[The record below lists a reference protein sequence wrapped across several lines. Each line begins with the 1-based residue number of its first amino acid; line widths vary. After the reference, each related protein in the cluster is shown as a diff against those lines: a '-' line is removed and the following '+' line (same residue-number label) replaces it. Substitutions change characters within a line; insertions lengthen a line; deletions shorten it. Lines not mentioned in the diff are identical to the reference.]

1 MGHRHFCCCGAL
13 PLKSGCARASSIR
26 INPAHPDLLT
36 SHRSMAYARRV
47 IDQRD
52 QYRAR
57 VLLLANS
64 NSDCSI
70 SGNAEVASMAKNR
83 RDLTTVVTWC
93 KRTCPELKTPSS
105 SSYNAQP
112 LYLAHLDTRTI
123 KGDRGFIPCY
133 IARRSYLGSRLSR
146 NILRCLRVSSLTP

>member
-26 INPAHPDLLT
+26 INPAHPDLLR

-70 SGNAEVASMAKNR
+70 SGNAEVESMAKNR
-83 RDLTTVVTWC
+83 RDLTTVVPWC
-93 KRTCPELKTPSS
+93 KRTCPKLKTPCS

-112 LYLAHLDTRTI
+112 LYLAHLDTRTN
-123 KGDRGFIPCY
+123 KGEALFLATSLGDLIWDLDFLET
-133 IARRSYLGSRLSR
+133 SYAAYA
-146 NILRCLRVSSLTP
+146 CRV

>member
-52 QYRAR
+52 QCRAR

-64 NSDCSI
+64 NSDCCI
-70 SGNAEVASMAKNR
+70 SGNAEVASVAKNR

-93 KRTCPELKTPSS
+93 KRTCPKLKTPCS

-123 KGDRGFIPCY
+123 KGEALFLATSLGDLIWDLGFLET
-133 IARRSYLGSRLSR
+133 SYAAYA
-146 NILRCLRVSSLTP
+146 CRV